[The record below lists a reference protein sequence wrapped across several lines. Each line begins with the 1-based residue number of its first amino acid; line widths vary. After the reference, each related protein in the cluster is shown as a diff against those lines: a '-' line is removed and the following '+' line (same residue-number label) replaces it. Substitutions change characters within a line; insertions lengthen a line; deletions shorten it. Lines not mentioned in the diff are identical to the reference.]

1 MDNQKYLEQSKKLLG
16 HYMQIKDYE
25 KAFLLLLNI
34 MQNIDEDKKMG
45 LCDFVTSLSP
55 NLNK

>member
-16 HYMQIKDYE
+16 HYMQIKDYK

-45 LCDFVTSLSP
+45 LCDFVISLSQ
-55 NLNK
+55 NINK

>member
-1 MDNQKYLEQSKKLLG
+1 MDNQKYLEESKKLLS

-45 LCDFVTSLSP
+45 LCDFVISLNP

>member
-1 MDNQKYLEQSKKLLG
+1 MDNQKYLEQSTKLLG
-16 HYMQIKDYE
+16 HYMQIKDYK

-45 LCDFVTSLSP
+45 LCDFVISLSQ
-55 NLNK
+55 NINK